1 MGKLENIPKKDIF
14 EVPEGYFD
22 SLPGIIQARTT
33 AGTLKERPHYSTG
46 AFVLRFALP
55 VVVVL
60 VAGLYFFRSPAQP
73 ANAEQMLASVDT
85 KDLVGYLEQSDL
97 TTDELLDQVQLD
109 NQEVDAVEGQ
119 VFSLPSEN
127 EQDVDDALGSPLDF

>member
-14 EVPEGYFD
+14 EVPDGYFD
-22 SLPGIIQARTT
+22 SLPGIIQARTM
-33 AGTLKERPHYSTG
+33 AGALKERPHYSTG

-60 VAGLYFFRSPAQP
+60 VAGIYFLRSPAQP
-73 ANAEQMLASVDT
+73 TNAEQMLAAVDT
-85 KDLVGYLEQSDL
+85 KDLVGYLEQTDL

-109 NQEVDAVEGQ
+109 NQDVDALEGQ
-119 VFSLPSEN
+119 VFSLPSDN
-127 EQDVDDALGSPLDF
+127 VQDVDDALGSPLDF